1 MGWVVDCEYVVERE
15 ESHWTVTYQR
25 RHFGHFTDRREALRS
40 AVEDAARVRRLGH
53 RACVSVRRADGRLRA
68 FPERLLLRHPG
79 VGSDESGG
87 PRARW

>member
-25 RHFGHFTDRREALRS
+25 RHFGWYMDRRGALRS

-53 RACVSVRRADGRLRA
+53 NAWVCVRRADGCLRPVPA
-68 FPERLLLRHPG
+68 QLLARYPG
-79 VGSDESGG
+79 ARSDRGG
-87 PRARW
+87 GVHAH